1 MLSFVLVQLP
11 PGNYVDVYVTR
22 LKARGFEVSKIE
34 IENLERRYGLNEPVY
49 VQYYK
54 WMRNFLQGDL
64 GRSFQDN
71 RPNIDLISERLPIT
85 MMLSL
90 LAMIFVY
97 AVAVPIGIFSAIHQY
112 SKLDYLFTSV
122 GFFGLA
128 VPNFLFAL
136 VIMWVVFANTGYA
149 VTGLFSREFLDVPW
163 SLAKLADMFKHIW
176 VALVVIGT
184 AGTAGLIRVLRGT
197 LLDELGKQYVITA
210 RAKGLKERKLLFKY
224 PVRMAINPVIST
236 IGWMLPA
243 IVSGE
248 AITAI
253 VLNIKSIGPLLLN
266 AILTQ
271 DMYLAGSI
279 IMILSI
285 LTVMGTLISDMLLAW
300 LDPRIRYGA

>member
-1 MLSFVLVQLP
+1 MRYIVRRLIILPPLLFILSMLSFVLVQLP

-149 VTGLFSREFLDVPW
+149 VIGLFSREFLDVPW
-163 SLAKLADMFKHIW
+163 SLAKLADQ
-176 VALVVIGT
+176 AY
-184 AGTAGLIRVLRGT
+184 
-197 LLDELGKQYVITA
+197 LGCFGSY
-210 RAKGLKERKLLFKY
+210 RNGRYCGSHPSLERH
-224 PVRMAINPVIST
+224 P
-236 IGWMLPA
+236 
-243 IVSGE
+243 SG
-248 AITAI
+248 
-253 VLNIKSIGPLLLN
+253 
-266 AILTQ
+266 
-271 DMYLAGSI
+271 
-279 IMILSI
+279 
-285 LTVMGTLISDMLLAW
+285 
-300 LDPRIRYGA
+300 